1 MEDTKHEISLDLTQ
15 QLKLAKRETAL
26 QKKIYNLL
34 CDIALEQGQETK
46 LGALVVL
53 GQYTKTDYLIPGMRQ
68 IQQNPVEGQL
78 IKIADKTI
86 KEKFQELFR
95 NDGALIIDQFGQV
108 LAGKVYIQVDH
119 GEIAVD
125 EECSTRHITAAS
137 VSLRSDII
145 AAFTISEETGK
156 VRWYVDGKQEEHFN
170 PVVAQQSEEEVDE
183 VDEDL

>member
-1 MEDTKHEISLDLTQ
+1 MEDTKQEISLNLTQ

-26 QKKIYNLL
+26 QWKIYNLL
-34 CDIALEQGQETK
+34 CDIALEQRK
-46 LGALVVL
+46 LGALIVL

-78 IKIADKTI
+78 IKMADKTI
-86 KEKFQELFR
+86 REKLLELFQ

-156 VRWYVDGKQEEHFN
+156 VRWYVDGKQEEHFD
-170 PVVAQQSEEEVDE
+170 PADQSEEED
-183 VDEDL
+183 DEDTD